1 MGELIIKTHDF
12 EASKNQIKVFSEQT
26 PLDLKLDKVDTDGW
40 FFGLGD
46 HNVTGRELN
55 NLTSQIQDYL
65 IDFNSLNTKFIK
77 EFGQVYNALEA
88 LDKDYIQAILIAIK
102 AAEKANNEV
111 KVAQGDITQTIEI
124 QKKTITV
131 LKQFK
136 EKIEGNKYLRDI
148 DKMWNDS
155 QKLQKDVAA
164 ISNSFT
170 NALASMKVDTQEV
183 KSLKKFKEQIEKIKH
198 IKNIDEL
205 WNDSQHLKNEILSI
219 ADRIDNIIE
228 ALDNQLKKLDA
239 LAQFKEKLESYEH
252 LGDVDKLWD
261 ASLKIR
267 EEISSINIDIESIN
281 TTAKNQLQTIETLN
295 QFKTTLEECEHLK
308 DIDMLWSQSENFRK
322 ELSCVNEKLDNTAIS
337 IDNQEQS
344 IGLLMQFKD
353 KLDNYE
359 HLDKIDET
367 WDMCQTFEDDIIMSK
382 GIISVHEGQIDDL
395 KNYLQEMQKQNDE
408 RSQVFSK
415 KLKIAYALAGS
426 SMGIAIIELFLLMLR
441 IK

>member
-26 PLDLKLDKVDTDGW
+26 PLDLELDKVDTDGW

-111 KVAQGDITQTIEI
+111 KVAQGDITNTIEL
-124 QKKTITV
+124 QKKTITI

-136 EKIEGNKYLRDI
+136 EKIEGHKHLGDI

-155 QKLQKDVAA
+155 QKLQKDVVV
-164 ISNSFT
+164 ISSNVA
-170 NALASMKVDTQEV
+170 NAVASMKVDTQKV
-183 KSLKKFKEQIEKIKH
+183 KSLNRFKEQIEKIKH
-198 IKNIDEL
+198 IKNVDEL
-205 WNDSQHLKNEILSI
+205 WNDSQYLKNEILSI
-219 ADRIDNIIE
+219 ADKIDNIIASLE
-228 ALDNQLKKLDA
+228 NQLQILNA
-239 LAQFKEKLESYEH
+239 LTQFKESLESYEH

-261 ASLKIR
+261 ASLKTR
-267 EEISSINIDIESIN
+267 EEISSIINDIEKIN
-281 TTAKNQLQTIETLN
+281 LSAKNQLQAIETLN
-295 QFKTTLEECEHLK
+295 QFKTTLEECKHLK
-308 DIDMLWSQSENFRK
+308 DIDMLWSQSDSFSK
-322 ELSCVNEKLDNTAIS
+322 ELSTINKKLDDTAIS
-337 IDNQEQS
+337 IDSQEQS

-359 HLDKIDET
+359 HLEKIDET
-367 WDMCQTFEDDIIMSK
+367 WDMCQIFENDIITSK

-395 KNYLQEMQKQNDE
+395 KNCFQEMQKKNDE

-426 SMGIAIIELFLLMLR
+426 SIGIAIIELFLLMLR